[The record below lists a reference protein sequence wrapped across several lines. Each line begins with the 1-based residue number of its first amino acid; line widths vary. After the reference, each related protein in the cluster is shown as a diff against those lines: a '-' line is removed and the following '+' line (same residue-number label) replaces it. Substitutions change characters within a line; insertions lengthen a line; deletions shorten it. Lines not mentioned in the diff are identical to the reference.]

1 MSLLSLSLDAVERG
15 WVPDAITRAAIRQL
29 CAQRLR
35 GCDRGQKITNSGTI
49 SALVESMRSGPIAPV
64 PEKANEQHYELPP
77 EFFAAVLGPHRK
89 YSSCFW
95 PTAEILLAEAEA
107 ASLAITCERADLADG
122 QTILELGCGWGSL
135 SLWIAERFRNS
146 RIVAISNSASQRRFI
161 ETEAASRRLTNLQII
176 TADMNQFVAEPSHF
190 DRIVSVE
197 MFEHMRNYEQLLE
210 QVASWLK
217 PDGKLF
223 VHHFCHRQFAYPFET
238 EGDANWMGR
247 YFFTGGLMPS
257 ENMLRQFGN
266 GVGPAPIINGPP
278 KPGSR
283 IWMLTA
289 QRSCRFWKQ
298 PTAATQLDVG
308 FTAGVCSFSR
318 WRNSS
323 ATPAGVNGSCHI
335 LCYSR
340 PVRNHD
346 ALDDAAAEFAAA
358 CDGHDDLF
366 VVAEPHTSRCQRRR
380 SVLGNRFRPRDVV
393 CTGIDSPGT
402 SVRAIVVA
410 RHVDDS
416 LGFAAVA
423 VPAVAQLGPP

>member
-15 WVPDAITRAAIRQL
+15 WVPDVITRAAIRQL

-64 PEKANEQHYELPP
+64 PEKSNEQHYELPP

-257 ENMLRQFGN
+257 ENMLRQFDRHLTVVRQWRWSGTN
-266 GVGPAPIINGPP
+266 YQRTSEAWLANLDAHRTEVLPI
-278 KPGSR
+278 
-283 IWMLTA
+283 LE
-289 QRSCRFWKQ
+289 
-298 PTAATQLDVG
+298 ATYGRDSARRW
-308 FTAGVCSFSR
+308 FYR
-318 WRNSS
+318 WR
-323 ATPAGVNGSCHI
+323 
-335 LCYSR
+335 
-340 PVRNHD
+340 
-346 ALDDAAAEFAAA
+346 
-358 CDGHDDLF
+358 LF
-366 VVAEPHTSRCQRRR
+366 FLAVAELFGYAGGSEWFVSH
-380 SVLGNRFRPRDVV
+380 
-393 CTGIDSPGT
+393 
-402 SVRAIVVA
+402 
-410 RHVDDS
+410 S
-416 LGFAAVA
+416 LLQQTREK
-423 VPAVAQLGPP
+423 P